1 MKKKI
6 LFIVTED
13 WYFISHRL
21 KLAKYLRKK
30 GFEVSVCCKDTGKI
44 SDIKKNGIVH
54 YPLSVDRKSLSII
67 KFFNESIS
75 IIKTVRDI
83 NPDIVHLISMRPIII
98 GIFSSLFVH
107 SRFCATFTGMGFLF
121 IKKNFKLY
129 LLRKL
134 IIIYLR
140 FFLKFKNL
148 YFIVQNKDDKNF
160 FKSNFKLKKKS
171 LTVIRGSGIDINYF
185 KYHSE
190 KTKNEVRLAYAG
202 RILED
207 KGVLCLV
214 EAYKIAKAKN
224 ASLSL
229 YIAGSLDEENP
240 SSISKEH
247 FNQII
252 NFKDINY
259 LGKINNIK
267 KYWQEA
273 NIAVLLSKREGLPLS
288 LLEAAAIGRPI
299 ISTDVT
305 GSREIAINNYNAINI
320 KVGDVLECSKAIIKL
335 SRNKIL
341 RKKYGKNSR
350 KLVESDMALD
360 HICNQ
365 YYSLYREIIC

>member
-1 MKKKI
+1 
-6 LFIVTED
+6 
-13 WYFISHRL
+13 
-21 KLAKYLRKK
+21 
-30 GFEVSVCCKDTGKI
+30 
-44 SDIKKNGIVH
+44 
-54 YPLSVDRKSLSII
+54 
-67 KFFNESIS
+67 
-75 IIKTVRDI
+75 
-83 NPDIVHLISMRPIII
+83 MRPIII
-98 GIFSSLFVH
+98 GIISSFFVN

-121 IKKNFKLY
+121 IKKNLKINF
-129 LLRKL
+129 LRKI
-134 IIIYLR
+134 IIIYLKV
-140 FFLKFKNL
+140 FLKFKNL

-160 FKSNFKLKKKS
+160 FKSIFKLKKII
-171 LTVIRGSGIDINYF
+171 LRVIRGSGIDINYF
-185 KYHSE
+185 KYYSE
-190 KTKNEVRLAYAG
+190 KTKKEVRLAYAG

-240 SSISKEH
+240 SSISKKH

-273 NIAVLLSKREGLPLS
+273 DIAVLLSKREGLPLS

-320 KVGDVLECSKAIIKL
+320 KVGDIHECSKAILKL
-335 SRNKIL
+335 SKNKTL

-350 KLVESDMALD
+350 KLVEGDMALD
-360 HICNQ
+360 HICYQ
-365 YYSLYREIIC
+365 YYSLYKEII

>member
-6 LFIVTED
+6 LFIITED

-30 GFEVSVCCKDTGKI
+30 GFEVSVCCRDTGKI
-44 SDIKKNGIVH
+44 NDIKKNGIDH

-67 KFFNESIS
+67 KFFYESIS
-75 IIKTVRDI
+75 IIKTVRVV

-98 GIFSSLFVH
+98 GIISSFFVN

-121 IKKNFKLY
+121 IKNNFKFNF
-129 LLRKL
+129 LRKI

-148 YFIVQNKDDKNF
+148 YFIVQNKDDKNY
-160 FKSNFKLKKKS
+160 FKSILKLKKNN
-171 LTVIRGSGIDINYF
+171 LRVIRGSGIDINYF

-190 KTKNEVRLAYAG
+190 KNKNEVRLAYAG
-202 RILED
+202 RILKD
-207 KGVLCLV
+207 KGVLCLI

-229 YIAGSLDEENP
+229 YIAGSLDGENP
-240 SSISKEH
+240 SSISKKH

-252 NFKDINY
+252 KFKDIYY
-259 LGKINNIK
+259 LGKIYNIK

-273 NIAVLLSKREGLPLS
+273 DIAVLLSKREGLPLS
-288 LLEAAAIGRPI
+288 LLEAASIGRPI

-305 GSREIAINNYNAINI
+305 GSREIAINNYNAINV
-320 KVGDVLECSKAIIKL
+320 KVGDVFECSKAIIKL
-335 SRNKIL
+335 SRNKTL

-360 HICNQ
+360 HICHQ

>member
-30 GFEVSVCCKDTGKI
+30 GFDISVCCKDTGKI
-44 SDIKKNGIVH
+44 NDIKKNGITH
-54 YPLSVDRKSLSII
+54 YPLNVDRKSLSII
-67 KFFNESIS
+67 KFFKESIS
-75 IIKTVRDI
+75 IIKTVRVI

-98 GIFSSLFVH
+98 GMFSSLFVS

-121 IKKNFKLY
+121 IKKNFKLNF
-129 LLRKL
+129 LRKI

-160 FKSNFKLKKKS
+160 FKSIFKLKKDK
-171 LTVIRGSGIDINYF
+171 LRVIRGSGIDINYF

-240 SSISKEH
+240 SSISKKH
-247 FNQII
+247 FNKII
-252 NFKDINY
+252 NFRDIYY

-273 NIAVLLSKREGLPLS
+273 DIAVLLSKREGLPLS

-320 KVGDVLECSKAIIKL
+320 KEGDVIECSKAIIKL

-350 KLVESDMALD
+350 KLVEGDMALD
-360 HICNQ
+360 YICHQ